1 MRCRLFSGVSLR
13 MNPPCPY
20 NKNRRLS
27 LEVKRLATKH
37 EQILSYIDSLPVGE
51 KISVRRIAKEMKV
64 SEGTAYRAIKEA
76 ENKGFVSTIERVG
89 TIRIEQKKKENIE
102 KLTYAEVV
110 NVIDGQ
116 VLGGKAGLHK
126 TLNKFVIGAMELDA
140 MMRYTAAGNLLI
152 VGNRINAHR
161 QALEAGAAV
170 LVTGGFNTDDSI
182 IELADMLELPILST
196 SYDTFT
202 VAAMI
207 NRAIYDQLIKKEIV
221 LVEDILTPA
230 DRTVTLS
237 PKDKLEK
244 WYEKNYE
251 TGHGRFP
258 VIDQQMKIHG
268 ILTSKDIAG
277 HDRSVP
283 IEKVMTKNPV
293 TVIGKTSVASAA
305 QMMVWEGI
313 EVLPVTDGHHRLIG
327 MISRQDVLKALQ
339 MVQKQ
344 PQVGEKLDDIV
355 SRGFKEEE
363 DDKTPAVYQYEVTP
377 QMTNQLGTISYGVF
391 TTILTQAASRF
402 LRSRKRGELV
412 IESITIF
419 FLKPVQMESVIEV
432 KPRILE
438 AGRKFGKMEVEV
450 SSQSGI
456 VSKAMLMVQ
465 LMERS

>member
-1 MRCRLFSGVSLR
+1 M
-13 MNPPCPY
+13 
-20 NKNRRLS
+20 
-27 LEVKRLATKH
+27 ATKH

-230 DRTVTLS
+230 DRTVTLF

-268 ILTSKDIAG
+268 ILTPKDIAG

-313 EVLPVTDGHHRLIG
+313 EVLPVTDGHHKLIG
-327 MISRQDVLKALQ
+327 MISRQDVLTAPQ
-339 MVQKQ
+339 MGQKQ

-355 SRGFKEEE
+355 ARGFKEEE
-363 DDKTPAVYQYEVTP
+363 DNKTPAVYQYEVTP